1 MSAFP
6 PNGPVTVTGT
16 IPSYLYVQYKSDDD
30 LQAFVSGYNG
40 MTQTYVDWFNE
51 ANVPVYTGLVGSLL
65 DWVGTGLYGYPR
77 PTIESFA
84 TGAKGLVNTF
94 ELNTIQVDQYVPGI
108 AATFFLASDDVY
120 QRCLTWHFYK
130 GDGKVF
136 SLLWL
141 KRRVLRWL
149 YGTNGTDV
157 NVADTSGVSVTIS
170 SHTVT
175 IDLSRI
181 TNVTTELLQTF
192 EYAIASN
199 ILELPPQYTFTV
211 TL

>member
-6 PNGPVTVTGT
+6 PPGPVSVAET
-16 IPSYLYVQYKSDDD
+16 IPSYLYVQYADDDD
-30 LQAFVSGYNG
+30 LQAFVAGYNG
-40 MTQTYVDWFNE
+40 MAQNYVDWFNDTG
-51 ANVPVYTGLVGSLL
+51 VPVYTGLTGSLL
-65 DWVGTGLYGYPR
+65 DWVAAGLYGITR

-84 TGAKGLVNTF
+84 IAARGMINTF
-94 ELNTIQVDQYVPGI
+94 ELNTLELNEYVPGTP
-108 AATFFLASDDVY
+108 AQFFLASDDVF
-120 QRCLTWHFYK
+120 QRCITWHFYK

-157 NVADTSGVSVTIS
+157 NVADTSGVSITIS
-170 SHTVT
+170 GHTVT
-175 IDLSRI
+175 IDLSGI
-181 TNVTTELLQTF
+181 TNVTTDLLKTF
-192 EYAIASN
+192 EYAIASS
-199 ILELPPQYTFTV
+199 ILELPPQYVFTV

>member
-1 MSAFP
+1 MAAFP
-6 PNGPVTVTGT
+6 PPGPVTVTKT
-16 IPSYLYVQYKSDDD
+16 IPSYLYVQYNDDDD
-30 LQAFVSGYNG
+30 LQAFVVGYNG
-40 MTQTYVDWFNE
+40 MAQDYVDWFNQ
-51 ANVPVYTGLVGSLL
+51 AGVPIYTGLTGSLL
-65 DWVGTGLYGYPR
+65 DWVGVGLYGYAR

-84 TGAKGLVNTF
+84 VSAKGPVNTF
-94 ELNTIQVDQYVPGI
+94 LLNTIEVDQYIPGT

-157 NVADTSGVSVTIS
+157 NVADTSGVSITIS
-170 SHTVT
+170 GHTVT

-181 TNVTTELLQTF
+181 TNVTTDLLMTF
-192 EYAIASN
+192 EYAIASS
-199 ILELPPQYTFTV
+199 ILELPPQYVFTV

>member
-1 MSAFP
+1 MSDFP
-6 PNGPVTVTGT
+6 PSGSVTVTGT
-16 IPSYLYVQYKSDDD
+16 IPSYLYVQYNDDDD
-30 LQAFVSGYNG
+30 LQAFIAGYNG
-40 MTQTYVDWFNE
+40 MAQNYVDWFNDTSL
-51 ANVPVYTGLVGSLL
+51 PVYTGLTGSLL
-65 DWVGTGLYGYPR
+65 DWVAAGLYGITR

-84 TGAKGLVNTF
+84 ISAKGMLNTY
-94 ELNTIQVDQYVPGI
+94 ELNTLELNQYVPGTP
-108 AATFFLASDDVY
+108 ATFFLASDDVF
-120 QRCLTWHFYK
+120 QRVITWHFYK

-141 KRRVLRWL
+141 KRRVLRFL

-157 NVADTSGVSVTIS
+157 NVADTSGVSITIS
-170 SHTVT
+170 GHTVT

-181 TNVTTELLQTF
+181 TNVTTDLLKTF
-192 EYAIASN
+192 QYAIASS